1 MKTSQNVCTI
11 RAARTKGFTLLEFLV
26 AMAVFMIV
34 TGSVFSLF
42 RKDDPLFNQQQSV
55 SGVNIALQNAITQMQ
70 LDVVNAGSGYYAG
83 ANIPNFPVGVT
94 IAENMVAGVVTAPA
108 VGDCGDNTQFL
119 YHADCFDTL
128 NIITSDPA
136 TSPQHPAASSDTS
149 TGAMVLST
157 PTITTNTQ
165 ALALAAFYHS
175 GDTLLVLA
183 VDGSTM
189 TTVKLTTTPTTVS
202 GAVVTLHFTATS
214 SAGVN
219 PQDTLLLT
227 THSGGTTDN
236 SHTQLSS
243 TYGTSDWVLRLQ
255 PITYTVDDSNPADP
269 KLTRT
274 LAGVSDVVAE
284 QVIGFKVGASL
295 ANQADNFDS
304 IYKYDASQ
312 FGVSPGFDFSII
324 RSIRATVIGR
334 TPPSA
339 SSASTVLNSYD
350 NGPYKIQGLSV
361 AINPRN
367 LSMGDN

>member
-1 MKTSQNVCTI
+1 MKTPQNVRTI

-26 AMAVFMIV
+26 AMAVFMVV

-55 SGVNIALQNAITQMQ
+55 SGVNIALQNAITQIQ
-70 LDVVNAGSGYYAG
+70 LDAVNAGSGYYAG

-108 VGDCGDNTQFL
+108 VGDCGDNAQFL

-128 NIITSDPA
+128 NIITTDPA
-136 TSPQHPAASSDTS
+136 TAPQHPVASSDTS

-157 PTITTNTQ
+157 PGLTNTQ
-165 ALALAAFYHS
+165 LIALATFYHS

-183 VDGSTM
+183 VDGSAM
-189 TTVKLTTTPTTVS
+189 TTVKLTSTPTTVA
-202 GAVVTLHFTATS
+202 GTVLTLHFTATS
-214 SAGVN
+214 TAGVN

-227 THSGGTTDN
+227 THSGGNTDN

-255 PITYTVDDSNPADP
+255 PITYSVDDSNPADP

-274 LAGVSDVVAE
+274 VAGVSDVVAE

-295 ANQADNFDS
+295 ANRADNFDS
-304 IYKYDASQ
+304 TYKYDAST

-339 SSASTVLNSYD
+339 SSASSVLNSYD

-361 AINPRN
+361 AVNPRN

>member
-1 MKTSQNVCTI
+1 MKTPLTVHAI
-11 RAARTKGFTLLEFLV
+11 RANRAKGFTLLEFLV

-42 RKDDPLFNQQQSV
+42 RKDDPLFNQTQNV
-55 SGVNIALQNAITQMQ
+55 AGLNMALQNSITQIQM
-70 LDVVNAGSGYYAG
+70 DSVNAGSGYYSG
-83 ANIPNFPVGVT
+83 ANIPSFPVGITV
-94 IAENMVAGVVTAPA
+94 AENMVSGVVTAPA
-108 VGDCGDNTQFL
+108 VGDCGDNAQFL

-128 NIITSDPA
+128 NIITTDPA
-136 TSPQHPAASSDTS
+136 TAPQHPVASTNTS
-149 TGAMVLST
+149 TGAMVL
-157 PTITTNTQ
+157 TTTGLTSSQ
-165 ALALAAFYHS
+165 VTTLATFYHS

-189 TTVKLTTTPTTVS
+189 TTVKLTSTPTTVS
-202 GAVVTLHFTATS
+202 GTTLTLHFTATS
-214 SAGVN
+214 AAGVN

-243 TYGTSDWVLRLQ
+243 TFGTSDWVLRLQ
-255 PITYTVDDSNPADP
+255 PITYSVDDSNPADP

-274 LAGVSDVVAE
+274 AAGVSDVVAE

-295 ANQADNFDS
+295 SNQADTIDGT
-304 IYKYDASQ
+304 YKYDAST
-312 FGVSPGFDFSII
+312 FGASPGFDFSII
-324 RSIRATVIGR
+324 RSLRATVIGR
-334 TPPSA
+334 TPPAA

-361 AINPRN
+361 IVNPRN